1 MTTSVRTALIAAT
14 AATALAVAAFA
25 SADYG
30 PVAPPGPPVPG
41 GFSVVIASR
50 TIGPDGGSL
59 NATTGHVA
67 LRLAVPAHVLTRRVQ
82 FTITRPRL
90 AGLRTAK
97 PKGKRLIVGFAL
109 LANDSNGR
117 QIRGSFSR
125 RPVVLTL
132 SSRVLP
138 RTAQVFAWSP
148 GRHRFVRYAAVVRA
162 GRVVISTRHF
172 GEFLVVSPT

>member
-1 MTTSVRTALIAAT
+1 MTPVR
-14 AATALAVAAFA
+14 AVALFAAAAASALVVVAAA

-50 TIGPDGGSL
+50 TIGPGGGSL
-59 NATTGHVA
+59 SATTGHAAV
-67 LRLAVPAHVLTRRVQ
+67 RLAVPAHALTRRVQ

-90 AGLRTAK
+90 SGLRAAT
-97 PKGKRLIVGFAL
+97 PKGQRLIVGFAL

-117 QIRGSFSR
+117 QIRGWFSR

-132 SSRVLP
+132 SGRALT

-148 GRHRFVRYAAVVRA
+148 GRHRFVRYAAVIRA
-162 GRVVISTRHF
+162 GKVVISTRHF
-172 GEFLVVSPT
+172 GEFLVVSPR